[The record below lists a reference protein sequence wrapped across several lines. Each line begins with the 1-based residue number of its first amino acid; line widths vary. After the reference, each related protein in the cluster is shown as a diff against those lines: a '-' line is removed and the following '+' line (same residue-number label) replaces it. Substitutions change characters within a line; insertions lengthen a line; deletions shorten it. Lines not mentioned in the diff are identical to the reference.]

1 MPDIPP
7 LITHRPNNQPLYASV
22 GSTSGYPIT
31 QIEETD
37 VIGTITR
44 GNPSVSTTFAYP
56 FKTGV
61 YYVQVEVDL
70 DVTADA
76 TSGDLLYAAFAQS
89 GGLGNQI
96 IQSTNAT
103 GITSGNSIRMMLT
116 GYINTTQGTNTLE
129 IIVGSYNIG
138 GGSSYQVTLPTDNY
152 IFIQQ
157 VA

>member
-1 MPDIPP
+1 MS
-7 LITHRPNNQPLYASV
+7 LLTSV
-22 GSTSGYPIT
+22 TERKPGDFYFSTGAQIT
-31 QIEETD
+31 QIEGTD

-44 GNPSVSTTFAYP
+44 SNPSVTTTFAYP

-70 DVTADA
+70 DLTADA

-89 GGLGNQI
+89 GGLGNQV

-103 GITSGNSIRMMLT
+103 GIPSGNTIRMMLT
-116 GYINTTQGTNTLE
+116 GYINTTENGNPLE
-129 IIVGSYNIG
+129 IVVGSYNIG
-138 GGSSYQVTLPTDNY
+138 GGSSYQVTLPADNF